1 MDAATHQNRAS
12 GNQGLE
18 IKMAWT
24 HVTIKGYT
32 NARGDEIF
40 DVVTIDGGYS
50 CRSEIYGYRSACEVA
65 TKIDENMKYEA
76 EHGAGA
82 LDTY

>member
-1 MDAATHQNRAS
+1 MRDWRS
-12 GNQGLE
+12 
-18 IKMAWT
+18 KMAWT

-40 DVVTIDGGYS
+40 DVVTRDGGYT
-50 CRSEIYGYRSACEVA
+50 CRSEIYGYKSASLEA
-65 TKIDENMKYEA
+65 TKIDEKMKYEA
-76 EHGAGA
+76 EHSAGS